1 MGQALAKGL
10 GDVLDAVTKSP
21 IVFAVIGLAVFAGV
35 LIVLAGNRVRQVLR
49 GALRALGSCFYSPV
63 LWLRKALLG
72 IADFACGK
80 EGDDLESDQYLLNR
94 FLRIVQVGIVV
105 VAVATLASS
114 LTESL
119 RALVP
124 EKGVRAK
131 LGALSAERDSLG
143 KELRQAEKALKEAEK
158 NWRSTG
164 ADRIREFRARAEAR
178 LKNAQQRMESLANAL
193 QGSRFLREVRSK
205 LEGVRPEDGPE
216 RILQARREAEE
227 AIESF
232 WIWDRSVVKNLSAY
246 AEAWQERMT
255 AEYQA
260 RVVTDEQIR
269 ELLLEDLAVAAK
281 QARER
286 YDAKR
291 RQIKEFQKEV
301 GVGLVAAVE
310 GLVIGVLQF
319 LITLWFFGCLVEWL
333 WLFIRLADN
342 VRVLRERSSLDQRT

>member
-1 MGQALAKGL
+1 MQALVSGL
-10 GDVLDAVTKSP
+10 GDLIDAVSKSP
-21 IVFAVIGLAVFAGV
+21 IAFGVIVLAVFSGLLMAIVGQKVREV
-35 LIVLAGNRVRQVLR
+35 LKGFV
-49 GALRALGSCFYSPV
+49 RALGACVYSPV

-72 IADFACGK
+72 TAEFASRK
-80 EGDDLESDQYLLNR
+80 EADDLKSDQYLLNR
-94 FLRIVQVGIVV
+94 LLTVVQAGIVI
-105 VAVATLASS
+105 VAVVILASG
-114 LTESL
+114 LTRSV

-124 EKGVRAK
+124 PKDVRVK
-131 LGALSAERDSLG
+131 LSGLSGELDVL
-143 KELRQAEKALKEAEK
+143 KEQLRQAEKALKKAEK

-164 ADRIREFRARAEAR
+164 GDRIREFRARAEAR

-227 AIESF
+227 AIESS
-232 WIWDRSVVKNLSAY
+232 WIWDRSVVKRLLAY

-255 AEYQA
+255 AEYEA

-269 ELLLEDLAVAAK
+269 ELLLQDLAVAAK

-286 YDAKR
+286 YESKR
-291 RQIKEFQKEV
+291 QEIKEFRKAV
-301 GVGLVAAVE
+301 GVGLLAAVQR
-310 GLVIGVLQF
+310 LVIGGLKF
-319 LITLWFFGCLVEWL
+319 LITLWLFGCLVEWL